1 MRIIIAIFLSV
12 FMSNLLFAQQQD
24 TISGKFIIVEKAET
38 FYYKKINGLEYQ
50 WMVGKVRLRQGNT
63 YMSCDSALLLN
74 NQLKAYGRVLIQ
86 QTDTIHVFSDSLWY
100 NGDTKDADLF
110 GDVVLVNGTQ
120 QLFTSRLNYNLD
132 TKIAKYDNKAILNDG
147 KTKLSSRTG
156 MYSVNEKK
164 AFFQKDVR
172 IVDSTFTLKADSL
185 EFLTDR
191 RTAVFKGPTL
201 IVQDTAKIYCEA
213 GFYNIPNRK
222 AEFTH
227 NAQYEGKDT
236 KATADTIRYE
246 GYLAEVSLVENARYE
261 SSTEKASAQRIV
273 HNEQSKLTSLYGNAK
288 YRKGKQDFAG
298 EEIHYNGNDGSFK
311 TKGRSR
317 VSEPPQIMEADF
329 MDYSKAK
336 GFGTASGNVIWQDT
350 SARLIT
356 KCDTTVFDRSNDYL
370 KAFGRRPL
378 LISYD
383 GADSTFLT
391 SDTLKAFRMIRDS
404 VDTMR
409 IFTAY
414 HDVRILRRDLQG
426 VCDSLSYNTA
436 DSLFTFF
443 KVPIM
448 WSDTSQFSAD
458 TIYVQ
463 MAKKAIDRVFLKK
476 NSLIINSPDF
486 IFFNQIK
493 GRDITARFLSSQI
506 HDMFV
511 EGNSEALYYAQ
522 DDRDAYIGVNKA
534 VSSTMNLLFENKK
547 IKDIFFLT
555 NPESK
560 FIPMKKANHEALK
573 LKGFNWAPEKRPRTL
588 EDLFMIKIKAQ

>member
-1 MRIIIAIFLSV
+1 
-12 FMSNLLFAQQQD
+12 
-24 TISGKFIIVEKAET
+24 
-38 FYYKKINGLEYQ
+38 
-50 WMVGKVRLRQGNT
+50 
-63 YMSCDSALLLN
+63 
-74 NQLKAYGRVLIQ
+74 
-86 QTDTIHVFSDSLWY
+86 
-100 NGDTKDADLF
+100 
-110 GDVVLVNGTQ
+110 
-120 QLFTSRLNYNLD
+120 
-132 TKIAKYDNKAILNDG
+132 
-147 KTKLSSRTG
+147 
-156 MYSVNEKK
+156 
-164 AFFQKDVR
+164 
-172 IVDSTFTLKADSL
+172 
-185 EFLTDR
+185 
-191 RTAVFKGPTL
+191 
-201 IVQDTAKIYCEA
+201 
-213 GFYNIPNRK
+213 
-222 AEFTH
+222 
-227 NAQYEGKDT
+227 
-236 KATADTIRYE
+236 
-246 GYLAEVSLVENARYE
+246 
-261 SSTEKASAQRIV
+261 
-273 HNEQSKLTSLYGNAK
+273 
-288 YRKGKQDFAG
+288 
-298 EEIHYNGNDGSFK
+298 
-311 TKGRSR
+311 
-317 VSEPPQIMEADF
+317 
-329 MDYSKAK
+329 
-336 GFGTASGNVIWQDT
+336 
-350 SARLIT
+350 
-356 KCDTTVFDRSNDYL
+356 
-370 KAFGRRPL
+370 
-378 LISYD
+378 
-383 GADSTFLT
+383 STFLT
-391 SDTLKAFRMIRDS
+391 SDALKAFRMIRDS
-404 VDTMR
+404 VDTTR